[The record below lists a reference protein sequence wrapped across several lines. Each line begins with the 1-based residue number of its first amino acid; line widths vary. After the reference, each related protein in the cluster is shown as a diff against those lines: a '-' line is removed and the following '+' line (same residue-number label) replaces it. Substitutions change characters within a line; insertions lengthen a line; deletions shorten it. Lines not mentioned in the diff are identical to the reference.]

1 MDKLGEPLNHDSGNS
16 GIVSTIIRK
25 CVCCYKSMFIK
36 DVEKKAMSANTGD
49 NNDICP
55 CFLIECLQ

>member
-25 CVCCYKSMFIK
+25 CVCCHKSMFIK
-36 DVEKKAMSANTGD
+36 DVEKKAMSANTS
-49 NNDICP
+49 
-55 CFLIECLQ
+55 QY